1 MDPGKERFIRNYV
14 AIRRFAS
21 DGKVRKQDFWDFLN
35 AIVDLLYNFRR
46 ETIVQQVKKESE
58 SFRKFVRKTL
68 KPRERCRIFNS
79 IRTCVRSV
87 VIHLLNEKIIR
98 SVPV

>member
-1 MDPGKERFIRNYV
+1 MDPGKERFLRNYGV
-14 AIRRFAS
+14 IRRFAT
-21 DGKVRKQDFWDFLN
+21 DGKVPKQNFWDFLG
-35 AIVDLLYNFRR
+35 AVGDLLYNFRR
-46 ETIVQQVKKESE
+46 EKIVQALKKESE
-58 SFRKFVRKTL
+58 TFRKFVRKTL